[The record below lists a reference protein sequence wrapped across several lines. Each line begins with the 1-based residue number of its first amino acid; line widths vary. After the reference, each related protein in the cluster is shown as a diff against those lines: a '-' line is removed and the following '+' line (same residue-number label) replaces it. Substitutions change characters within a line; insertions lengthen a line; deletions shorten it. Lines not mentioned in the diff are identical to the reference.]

1 MGNPPSSV
9 EDMEINRQFWKNKRV
24 LITGHTGIKGSWLS
38 IWLQSLGAEVIG
50 YALFP
55 PSQPS
60 LFDLAGIEKKIVSI
74 HGDIRDLD
82 HLQAVYQQYQPE
94 IIIHMAAQA
103 LVRES
108 YLTPVETYETN
119 VLGTVKVLE
128 AARQVPSIRTIVLV
142 TSDKCYENREWYWG
156 YRENEAMGGHD
167 PYSSSK
173 GCAELVAAAYRRSFF
188 MDASTKGKDPVH
200 VATVRAGN
208 VICGGDWAKD
218 RLVPD
223 IMRAFL
229 KRQQVTIRYPGAIRP
244 WQHVLDPLAG
254 YLLLAEK
261 LWQHGESFTGGWNFG
276 ADDTDARPV
285 SWIVEQLAA
294 FCDGQLQWH
303 VSSEPQP
310 HEATYLKLDC
320 SKSKSLL
327 GWAPVL
333 RLHTGLQRVVD
344 WYKAYDAGN
353 DMFLVTKEQ
362 IETYMDLT
370 AQHDG

>member
-1 MGNPPSSV
+1 
-9 EDMEINRQFWKNKRV
+9 MECMEMNKDFWKNKRV

-38 IWLQSLGAEVIG
+38 IWLQSMGAQVIG
-50 YALFP
+50 YALQP

-60 LFDLAGIEKKIVSI
+60 LFAVSGIGRNIVSI
-74 HGDIRDLD
+74 HGDIRDLP
-82 HLQAVYQQYQPE
+82 HLHDVYEEYRPE

-119 VLGTVKVLE
+119 VMGTVKVLE
-128 AARQVPSIRTIVLV
+128 AARHVESVRVIVSI
-142 TSDKCYENREWYWG
+142 TSDKCYENREWHWG

-188 MDASTKGKDPVH
+188 SNSSEQQRQPVH
-200 VATVRAGN
+200 LATVRAGN

-223 IMRAFL
+223 LMQAFL
-229 KRQQVTIRYPGAIRP
+229 EKRKVIIRYPEAIRP
-244 WQHVLDPLAG
+244 WQHVLEPLAG

-261 LWQHGESFTGGWNFG
+261 LWKQGDDFEGGWNFG

-285 SWIVEQLAA
+285 SWIVDQLATL
-294 FCDGQLQWH
+294 CDGRLQWE
-303 VSSEPQP
+303 VSTESHP

-320 SKSKSLL
+320 SKSKNLL
-327 GWAPVL
+327 GWSPAL
-333 RLHTGLQRVVD
+333 NLSMALQWVVD
-344 WYKAYDAGN
+344 WYKAYDEGD
-353 DMFLVTKEQ
+353 DMLQVTRNEIKRYES
-362 IETYMDLT
+362 LFR
-370 AQHDG
+370 